1 MNSSIHQ
8 TGVNAPPKDP
18 STVRPLR
25 VYSRLVSGV
34 TLIELMATVAIV
46 GILASIAYPSYQ
58 QYIIRANRSEVQ
70 QFMMDVANR
79 EEEYLLNNRRY
90 GTCCA
95 PTTSP
100 NDLNLTVPAHLQAFY
115 TVTVAVTTTPPSFT
129 ITATPKTGTAQASD
143 PVLGYTSQGTKTPAS
158 KW

>member
-1 MNSSIHQ
+1 MTSTITQSAVNVCLP
-8 TGVNAPPKDP
+8 GVLPMRPPRDNP
-18 STVRPLR
+18 
-25 VYSRLVSGV
+25 YQGGGM
-34 TLIELMATVAIV
+34 TLIELMVTVAIV
-46 GILASIAYPSYQ
+46 GIMASVAYPSYQ
-58 QYIIRANRSEVQ
+58 QYIVRANRSEAQ
-70 QFMMDVANR
+70 QFMMEVANR

-100 NDLNLTVPAHLQAFY
+100 NDLNLTVPSHIQTFY
-115 TVTVAVTTTPPSFT
+115 TVTVAVTTTPPAFT

-143 PVLGYTSQGTKTPAS
+143 PVLGYTSLGTKTPAN